1 VKITQVL
8 ALVNDMEQ
16 DGVIDRYAIGGAVAA
31 AMYLEPIATLD
42 IDIFVAFQVQENQL
56 LISPQLLYDYLIPR
70 GARIEG
76 EYLVI
81 GDWPVQFLPPTGPLA
96 EDALQK
102 AVETEVESVA
112 TRVFSAEHLAAI
124 ALETGRPKDMARLVA
139 FVEEGAL
146 DSDRFNQL
154 LERFGLTEKWAM
166 FEKRYLS

>member
-1 VKITQVL
+1 MKITQVL
-8 ALVNDMEQ
+8 KLVNDMQ
-16 DGVIDRYAIGGAVAA
+16 RDGVIDRYAIGGAVAA

-42 IDIFVAFQVQENQL
+42 IDIFVAFRVQQNQL
-56 LISPQLLYDYLIPR
+56 LISPQPLYDYLIPR

-96 EDALQK
+96 GEALNQ
-102 AVETEVESVA
+102 AVETEVEGIP
-112 TRVFSAEHLAAI
+112 TRVFTAEHLAAI

-139 FVEEGAL
+139 FVEDGVL
-146 DSDRFNQL
+146 DSDRFSQL

-166 FEKRYLS
+166 FQKRYLS

>member
-1 VKITQVL
+1 MKITQVL

>member
-1 VKITQVL
+1 MKITQVL

-56 LISPQLLYDYLIPR
+56 LISPALLYDYLIPR